1 MLFKCLECNNDYDS
15 ERSLHAHI
23 KKHDIFLHDYFVKHF
38 SRRNLLT
45 NELLPFKNKESYFKY
60 DFCNIDELYKW
71 CQMADRQVVQ
81 NYILD
86 KLKTRIESH
95 ELKFAPNEIELYT
108 SFLPNIDIYKKFF
121 KSYTYAC
128 EEIGVKPMFSEKLP
142 DHFWD
147 SEYVSDLTIITD
159 TREQEPLYFK
169 NQKIQKLDVGDYAIL
184 DYFDYTFVDRKSEQ
198 DFKGTLSK
206 DNFER
211 FKRELDRC
219 RSIGCYLFVVI
230 DADLKKLDETN
241 KKSAHKSNMKYIY
254 HNMRLLQHEYRDCCQ
269 FVFSRSRI
277 NSENIIPRILKSGK
291 KIWNV
296 DLQYFIDKKFYE
308 LGSRQSKE

>member
-1 MLFKCLECNNDYDS
+1 MSFNCLECNEVFDS

-45 NELLPFKNKESYFKY
+45 NELLPFKNKETYFKY
-60 DFCNIDELYKW
+60 DFSNINELYAW
-71 CQMADRQVVQ
+71 CQTAKEEVVK

-86 KLKTRIESH
+86 KLESRIKSCN
-95 ELKFAPNEIELYT
+95 LTFAPNEIELFT
-108 SFLPNIDIYKKFF
+108 SFLPSIDIYKKFY
-121 KSYTYAC
+121 KSYVFAC
-128 EEIGVKPMFSEKLP
+128 EKIGFKPLFYEKLP
-142 DHFWD
+142 DFFWQD
-147 SEYVSDLTIITD
+147 SCVKDLTILTD

-169 NQKIQKLDVGDYAIL
+169 NQTVQKLDVGDYAIL

-198 DFKGTLSK
+198 DFKSTLSK
-206 DNFER
+206 DNLER
-211 FKRELDRC
+211 FKKELQRC

-230 DADLKKLDETN
+230 EADLKKIEDSN
-241 KKSAHKSNMKYIY
+241 KKSVHKSNMKYIY

-269 FVFSRSRI
+269 FVFSGSRI
-277 NSENIIPRILKSGK
+277 NSENLIPRILKAGK

-296 DLQYFIDKKFYE
+296 DLQYFVNNK
-308 LGSRQSKE
+308 LL

>member
-1 MLFKCLECNNDYDS
+1 MLFNCLECNKDFDS

-23 KKHDIFLHDYFVKHF
+23 KKHNIFLHDYFVKHF

-60 DFCNIDELYKW
+60 DFCNINQLYKW
-71 CQMADRQVVQ
+71 CEVANRETVK

-86 KLKTRIESH
+86 KLANRISSH

-108 SFLPNIDIYKKFF
+108 SFLPNINIYKKFF

-128 EEIGVKPMFSEKLP
+128 KEIGATPMFNEKIP
-142 DHFWD
+142 SFFWKD
-147 SEYVSDLTIITD
+147 EFIEDLIILTD

-169 NQKIQKLDVGDYAIL
+169 KQTVQKLDVGDYAIL
-184 DYFDYTFVDRKSEQ
+184 DHFDYTFVDRKSEQ

-206 DNFER
+206 DNLER

-219 RSIGCYLFVVI
+219 RSIGCYLFVVVES
-230 DADLKKLDETN
+230 DLKTLDESN
-241 KKSAHKSNMKYIY
+241 KKSVHKSNMKYIY
-254 HNMRLLQHEYRDCCQ
+254 HNMRLLQHQYRDCCQ
-269 FVFSRSRI
+269 FVFSGSRTI
-277 NSENIIPRILKSGK
+277 SEDLIPRILKAGK
-291 KIWNV
+291 SIWNV
-296 DLQYFIDKKFYE
+296 DLQYFLENKN
-308 LGSRQSKE
+308 L

>member
-1 MLFKCLECNNDYDS
+1 MLFNCLECNKDFDS

-60 DFCNIDELYKW
+60 DFCNINELYKW
-71 CQMADRQVVQ
+71 CEVANRETVQ

-86 KLKTRIESH
+86 KLANRVIAH

-108 SFLPNIDIYKKFF
+108 SFLPSINIYKKFF

-128 EEIGVKPMFSEKLP
+128 EKIGIYPMFNKKIP
-142 DHFWD
+142 DYFWND
-147 SEYVSDLTIITD
+147 SFVENLTIISD

-169 NQKIQKLDVGDYAIL
+169 NQVVRKLDVGDYAIL

-198 DFKGTLSK
+198 DFKSTLSK
-206 DNFER
+206 DNLIR
-211 FKRELDRC
+211 FKKELDRC
-219 RSIGCYLFVVI
+219 RTMGCYLFVVI
-230 DADLKKLDETN
+230 ETDLKKLEESN

-269 FVFSRSRI
+269 FVFSGGRSQ
-277 NSENIIPRILKSGK
+277 SEGLIPRILKAGK

-296 DLQYFIDKKFYE
+296 DMQYFLENKN
-308 LGSRQSKE
+308 L